1 METERTAVTV
11 PALQQLKRDG
21 MDLPWGCFRERI
33 GHGRCRCRAGE
44 PARHVAAARLRD
56 GLRQR
61 GKGSSERRRII
72 RSCDAD
78 GPRVPR

>member
-33 GHGRCRCRAGE
+33 GHGRCRCPRAN
-44 PARHVAAARLRD
+44 
-56 GLRQR
+56 QR
-61 GKGSSERRRII
+61 GMSLRRAFATACGSKVGII
-72 RSCDAD
+72 
-78 GPRVPR
+78 